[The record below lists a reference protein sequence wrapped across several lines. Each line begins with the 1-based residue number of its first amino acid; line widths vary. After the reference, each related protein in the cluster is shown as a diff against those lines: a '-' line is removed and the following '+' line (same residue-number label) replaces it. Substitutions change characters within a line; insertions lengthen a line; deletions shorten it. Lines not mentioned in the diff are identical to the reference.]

1 MKVFCRQL
9 LEIKIN
15 KKNEKN
21 KSDDTSICLKIIELI
36 IALVYGPIG
45 VVERVSTL

>member
-1 MKVFCRQL
+1 MFYRQL

-15 KKNEKN
+15 KKNKKN
-21 KSDDTSICLKIIELI
+21 LSEDTSICLKIVELI
-36 IALVYGPIG
+36 IALVCGPIG

>member
-1 MKVFCRQL
+1 MKAFYRQL
-9 LEIKIN
+9 LEIKII

-36 IALVYGPIG
+36 IAIVCGPIG
-45 VVERVSTL
+45 VI